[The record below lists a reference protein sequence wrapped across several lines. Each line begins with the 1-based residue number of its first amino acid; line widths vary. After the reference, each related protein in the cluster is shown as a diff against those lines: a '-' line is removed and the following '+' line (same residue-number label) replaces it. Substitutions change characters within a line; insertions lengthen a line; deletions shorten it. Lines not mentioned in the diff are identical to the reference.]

1 MRVNKSWQTPS
12 VSSLSKRDRSGS
24 MGKDLDMENFLAI
37 EKVIGREIIDSRG
50 NPTVEAEVYL
60 LDGTVGRGAAPS
72 GASTG
77 EFEALELRDGDK
89 SRFGGKG
96 VTKAVENINTV
107 INDAL
112 KGVDASDIYAVD
124 AAMIA
129 ADGTKDKSNLGANAI
144 LAVSIASARA
154 AANALEIPLYRFL
167 GGVNGNRLPVP
178 MMNILNGGA
187 HAANTVDV
195 QEFMIMPV
203 GAPSFKEALRWCAE
217 VFHAL
222 AALLKS
228 KGLAT
233 SVGDEGGFAPDLASD
248 EEAIQYILD
257 AVKDAGY
264 EPGKDFMIA
273 MDAASSE
280 WKGEKKGEYVLPK
293 AGTKFTS
300 EELIEHWKK
309 LVDKYPIISIEDALD
324 EEDWEGWQKLTAELG
339 DKVQLVG
346 DDLFVTNTERL
357 SKGIELGC
365 GNSILIKLNQIGSVS
380 ETLEAIKMAHKA
392 GYTAISSHRS
402 GETEDTTIADLAVAL
417 NTCQIKTGAPSRSE
431 RVAKYNQ
438 LLRIEEE
445 LGASA
450 VYPGKAAFN
459 VKR

>member
-1 MRVNKSWQTPS
+1 MSY
-12 VSSLSKRDRSGS
+12 L
-24 MGKDLDMENFLAI
+24 EI

-50 NPTVEAEVYL
+50 NPTVEAEVWL
-60 LDGTVGRGAAPS
+60 ADGTIGRGAAPS

-89 SRFGGKG
+89 GRFGGKG
-96 VTKAVENINTV
+96 VSKAVENINTV
-107 INDAL
+107 INAALVGLDAA
-112 KGVDASDIYAVD
+112 DTYAVD
-124 AAMIA
+124 AAMLQ

-144 LAVSIASARA
+144 LAVSIAAARA
-154 AANALEIPLYRFL
+154 AAASLDLPLYRFL
-167 GGVNGNRLPVP
+167 GGVSGNKLPVP

-195 QEFMIMPV
+195 QEFMIMPA
-203 GAPSFKEALRWCAE
+203 GAPSFREGLRWCTE

-222 AALLKS
+222 QALLKD

-248 EEAIQYILD
+248 EEAIQYIL
-257 AVKDAGY
+257 AAIEKAGY
-264 EPGKDFMIA
+264 QPGRDFVLA

-280 WKGEKKGEYVLPK
+280 WKGSKKGEYRLPK
-293 AGTKFTS
+293 CGKVFTS
-300 EELIEHWKK
+300 EELVAHWKQ
-309 LVDKYPIISIEDALD
+309 LVEKYPIYSIEDGLD
-324 EEDWEGWQKLTAELG
+324 EEDWEGWQQMTKELG
-339 DKVQLVG
+339 GKVQLVG

-357 SKGIELGC
+357 AKGIGLGC

-392 GYTAISSHRS
+392 GYTAIASHRS

-438 LLRIEEE
+438 LLRIEED
-445 LGASA
+445 LGAA
-450 VYPGKAAFN
+450 AQYPGFGAFN
-459 VKR
+459 IKK

>member
-1 MRVNKSWQTPS
+1 MSY
-12 VSSLSKRDRSGS
+12 L
-24 MGKDLDMENFLAI
+24 EI
-37 EKVIGREIIDSRG
+37 EKVIGREILDSRG
-50 NPTVEAEVYL
+50 NPTVEAEVTL
-60 LDGTVGRGAAPS
+60 TDGTVARGTAPS

-89 SRFGGKG
+89 SRYLGKG
-96 VTKAVENINTV
+96 VSKAVNNINTV
-107 INDAL
+107 INDAI
-112 KGVDASDIYAVD
+112 KGLNASDIYAVD
-124 AAMIA
+124 GAMLK

-144 LAVSIASARA
+144 LAVSIATARA
-154 AANALEIPLYRFL
+154 AATAMDIPLYRFL
-167 GGVNGNRLPVP
+167 GGISGNRLPVP

-248 EEAIQYILD
+248 EEAIQYILE
-257 AVKDAGY
+257 AVKNAGY

-280 WKGEKKGEYVLPK
+280 WKGEKKGEYILPK

-300 EELIEHWKK
+300 AELIEHWKK
-309 LVDKYPIISIEDALD
+309 LVEKYPIVSIEDGLD
-324 EEDWEGWQKLTAELG
+324 EEDWEGWKLLTAEIG
-339 DKVQLVG
+339 NKVQLVG

-357 SKGIELGC
+357 KKGIDNKC

-402 GETEDTTIADLAVAL
+402 GETADTTISDLAVAL

-445 LGASA
+445 LGESA
-450 VYPGKAAFN
+450 VYPGISAFSFN
-459 VKR
+459 K

>member
-1 MRVNKSWQTPS
+1 MKT
-12 VSSLSKRDRSGS
+12 LS
-24 MGKDLDMENFLAI
+24 I
-37 EKVIGREIIDSRG
+37 EKVLGRQIIDSRG
-50 NPTVEAEVYL
+50 NPTVEAEVRL
-60 LDGTVGRGAAPS
+60 SDGTVGRGAAPS

-89 SRFGGKG
+89 SRYGGKG

-112 KGVDASDIYAVD
+112 AGMDALDIYAID

-144 LAVSIASARA
+144 LAVSIACARA
-154 AANALEIPLYRFL
+154 AAAALDIPLYRFL
-167 GGVNGNRLPVP
+167 GGVNANRLPVP

-195 QEFMIMPV
+195 QEFMIMPA
-203 GAPSFKEALRWCAE
+203 GLPSFSEGLRACTE

-222 AALLKS
+222 QALLKS
-228 KGLAT
+228 RGLAT
-233 SVGDEGGFAPDLASD
+233 AVGDEGGFAPDLSSD
-248 EEAIQYILD
+248 EEAIQVILE
-257 AVKDAGY
+257 AIEQAGY
-264 EPGKDFMIA
+264 TPGKDFVLA
-273 MDAASSE
+273 MDAAASE
-280 WKGEKKGEYVLPK
+280 WKSGKKGEYKLPK
-293 AGTKFTS
+293 CGKTYTS
-300 EELIEHWKK
+300 AELVAHWKD
-309 LVDKYPIISIEDALD
+309 LTDKYPIWSLEDGLD
-324 EEDWEGWQKLTAELG
+324 EEDWEGWQLLTKELG
-339 DKVQLVG
+339 GKVQLVG

-357 SKGIELGC
+357 AKGIALGC

-431 RVAKYNQ
+431 RVAKYNR
-438 LLRIEEE
+438 LLRIEEQ
-445 LGASA
+445 LDAGA
-450 VYPGKAAFN
+450 VYPGFGAFN
-459 VKR
+459 VRR